1 MKTIFA
7 ISDVCPKLDCIL
19 RESASTIIVKLVRE
33 IQEFEWTLPPNL
45 LVCDATPANIKTL
58 SEISAKLSKTK
69 IILTYKEQNKK
80 YLLEAQEEVSNI
92 IATISVSGNFSHDHL
107 RQIENVL
114 IDFRIPPVIK
124 YPTSDEILLVGA
136 GIVNLVT
143 ALKLQLSGYRVRILD
158 AAPEPNYH
166 TSWETQGCTFGGE
179 NARMFSFFETRNHFV
194 NLAGHTVHRALT
206 KPLDQSG
213 WLVGDYAPASLPWQH
228 LRSNEVQWMRGVYNE
243 DLIEL
248 TKQSYQ
254 GWLNLRYDYPH
265 LFSDTTFNDEL
276 LRLYS
281 AENQYRTAIELE
293 STAESLIAQVQLDD
307 LVRRHP
313 IFSDACQA
321 GAIVGALRVKGFTL
335 KIHELSKNI
344 IKHLR
349 QSGSIVQF
357 DTKVHDI
364 KIDSNGNIGGVVAN
378 GRFMSATH
386 YVFSPGAYH
395 KSILSTLDKSIDM
408 HAVAGGW
415 LKLDVPTKTDRSIA
429 FKLSRSGIYSNGAAE
444 GANVFV
450 SPKNNHRTE
459 ILISSFHGYVGESP
473 RKISTQEY
481 EPFRVVLEDVLKR
494 IFPKFA
500 ERYFHTNSCQQS
512 IRYCYRPWTA
522 NCLGIFSIRNAT
534 EGLALVT
541 GGHNTGGFT
550 QSAAVASAV
559 LDAIEGRNHLMHTLY
574 HPERESK
581 LNNAIQKMEDFA

>member
-7 ISDVCPKLDCIL
+7 ISDVNPKLDCIL
-19 RESASTIIVKLVRE
+19 RESASTITFKS
-33 IQEFEWTLPPNL
+33 IQEIPEFAWTPPPNL
-45 LVCDATPANIKTL
+45 LVCDATPTNIK
-58 SEISAKLSKTK
+58 ALSKIKITPSETK
-69 IILTYKEQNKK
+69 IILIYKPQNKK
-80 YLLEAQEEVSNI
+80 CLPEAQKDAPNI
-92 IATISVSGNFSHDHL
+92 IAAIPVAGEFSHDHL

-114 IDFRIPPVIK
+114 TDSRSPTVRK
-124 YPTSDEILLVGA
+124 YPKSVEILLVGA
-136 GIVNLVT
+136 GIVNLIT
-143 ALKLQLSGYRVRILD
+143 ALKLQLSGYRVRVLD
-158 AAPEPNYH
+158 AAPEPNSQ

-194 NLAGHTVHRALT
+194 NLSGHTVHRALT
-206 KPLDQSG
+206 KPLDQNG
-213 WLVGDYAPASLPWQH
+213 WLIGEHALASLPWQH

-243 DLIEL
+243 DLIKI
-248 TKQSYQ
+248 TKQSHQ
-254 GWLNLRYDYPH
+254 DWLNLHDNLPH
-265 LFSDTTFNDEL
+265 LFLDVAFNDEL

-281 AENQYRTAIELE
+281 TDAQYRAAIELE
-293 STAESLIAQVQLDD
+293 SAAESLIAQVKLDD
-307 LVRRHP
+307 LVKRHP
-313 IFSDACQA
+313 IFSDACET

-344 IKHLR
+344 IEHLR
-349 QSGSIVQF
+349 QSGATVEF
-357 DTKVHDI
+357 DTKVHDV
-364 KIDSNGNIGGVVAN
+364 KLDSNGNIRGVVAN
-378 GRFMSATH
+378 GRLTSATH

-395 KSILSTLDKSIDM
+395 KSVLSALDESVDM

-415 LKLDVPTKTDRSIA
+415 LKLDVPIKTNRAIA

-450 SPKNNHRTE
+450 SPKSNHTSE
-459 ILISSFHGYVGESP
+459 ILISSVHGYVGENP

-481 EPFRVVLEDVLKR
+481 EPFRAVLEDVLKR

-500 ERYFHTNSCQQS
+500 EHYFHTNSCKQP
-512 IRYCYRPWTA
+512 IRYCHRPWTA

-534 EGLALVT
+534 EGLALIT

-559 LDAIEGRNHLMHTLY
+559 LDAIEGRDHLMHTLY

-581 LNNAIQKMEDFA
+581 LSNAIQKMEELA